1 MVLSSTQTDFID
13 KFDESYNVPKLNFCF
28 EQESNLYKELAEKE
42 ESLMLAAQFGK
53 TLLEE
58 KEQLELQLESLK
70 TEYQNKIEVNFIK
83 LKQLS

>member
-1 MVLSSTQTDFID
+1 
-13 KFDESYNVPKLNFCF
+13 
-28 EQESNLYKELAEKE
+28 LYKELAEKE